1 MAKISLLNI
10 ALGKDLLAENSH
22 VTIGLTNPKTPSNVG
37 GIMRAAGCYSVDQVI
52 YTGHRYTHA
61 AKFIGSK
68 NNTDTQKLSEQIP
81 LIAIDDF
88 LQLKQ
93 PSIKD
98 QVAKLPES
106 TKIICV
112 DLVEGAIP
120 LPHFQHPDQALYIF
134 GPEDGTIA
142 QEVIDEADDVVYVPT
157 VGCMNLAASVNVLLY
172 DRLAKSLVKQ
182 NKLDTDNTLI
192 RKSRDTNNQAKVRAS
207 QE

>member
-1 MAKISLLNI
+1 MAKISLSNI
-10 ALGKDLLAENSH
+10 ALGKDLLAKNSH

-68 NNTDTQKLSEQIP
+68 NNTDTQKLSEKIP

-88 LQLKQ
+88 LLLKQ
-93 PSIKD
+93 PSIK
-98 QVAKLPES
+98 QQLAKLPES

-112 DLVEGAIP
+112 DLVEGATP
-120 LPHFQHPDQALYIF
+120 LPHFQHPAQALYIF

-142 QEVIDEADDVVYVPT
+142 QDVIDQADDVVYIPT

-172 DRLAKSLVKQ
+172 DRLAKSLVNQ
-182 NKLDTDNTLI
+182 GKLDTDNTLI
-192 RKSRDTNNQAKVRAS
+192 RKSRDTNNQAKVK
-207 QE
+207 E